1 MSNVLSL
8 NPRQEVLNDL
18 GDYGKADF
26 NVYTRPVFFQSDEG
40 LNRIPNKLA
49 LVRDDT
55 EDSLGVVS
63 DSYQIAQHPDAF
75 RTVERIIAGSE
86 LDLEGVK
93 RTISVSH
100 GGARAYA
107 IYSLPAHTIETSKGD
122 PSALQISAR
131 NSFDGSWCFHVDI
144 GSVRMICTN
153 GQVFLEDF
161 AMFKSKHTRGL
172 NMAHA
177 ARKLSNAVEVYA
189 KEVDRWKEW
198 QQTDVTDAF
207 AFTVFG
213 RIANCKAMHSNKLGA
228 WISDL
233 QYTIN
238 NPIDLLQEPE
248 IYRNKTLVRLWDH
261 YRANERKA
269 LGSNLWAVY
278 NAVTHWATHT
288 PATKSTAQKN
298 IAAIKV
304 KRQDTVRSVFKGLAQ
319 AA

>member
-1 MSNVLSL
+1 MSNILSL

-26 NVYTRPVFFQSDEG
+26 SVYTSPVFFETIESSVDER
-40 LNRIPNKLA
+40 LNKIPNKLA

-55 EDSLGVVS
+55 EESLGVVS

-213 RIANCKAMHSNKLGA
+213 RIANCKAMHS
-228 WISDL
+228 D
-233 QYTIN
+233 TIK

-248 IYRNKTLVRLWDH
+248 IYRNKTLVNLWNQ
-261 YRANERKA
+261 YTTNERKA

-304 KRQDTVRSVFKGLAQ
+304 KRQDTVRSVFKDMELA
-319 AA
+319 A

>member
-26 NVYTRPVFFQSDEG
+26 NVYTRPVFFQADEE

-55 EDSLGVVS
+55 QNSLGVVS

-107 IYSLPAHTIETSKGD
+107 IYSLPAHTIETDKGD

-131 NSFDGSWCFHVDI
+131 NSFDGSWCFHVDV

-198 QQTDVTDAF
+198 KQTKVQDAS
-207 AFTVFG
+207 AFLVFG
-213 RIANCKAMHSNKLGA
+213 RVANCKA
-228 WISDL
+228 ISSFYSSD
-233 QYTIN
+233 
-238 NPIDLLQEPE
+238 PAVLLQEPE

-278 NAVTHWATHT
+278 NTVTHWATHT
-288 PATKSTAQKN
+288 PATKATAQKN

-304 KRQDTVRSVFKGLAQ
+304 KRQDTVRSVFKELAW

>member
-131 NSFDGSWCFHVDI
+131 NSFDGSWCFHVDV

-189 KEVDRWKEW
+189 NEVDRWKEW
-198 QQTDVTDAF
+198 QQTDVSEAEAF
-207 AFTVFG
+207 NIFG
-213 RIANCKAMHSNKLGA
+213 KVANCKALGSFDTA
-228 WISDL
+228 
-233 QYTIN
+233 

-248 IYRNKTLVRLWDH
+248 IYRNKTLIRLWDH

-304 KRQDTVRSVFKGLAQ
+304 KRQDTVRSVFKELAW

>member
-1 MSNVLSL
+1 MSNILSL

-55 EDSLGVVS
+55 ENSLGVVS

-189 KEVDRWKEW
+189 KEVDRWKRW
-198 QQTDVTDAF
+198 KQTGVSDNFAF
-207 AFTVFG
+207 ALFG
-213 RIANCKAMHSNKLGA
+213 RIANCKAMHS
-228 WISDL
+228 D
-233 QYTIN
+233 TIKH
-238 NPIDLLQEPE
+238 PSDLLQEPE

-261 YRANERKA
+261 YNANEKKA

-304 KRQDTVRSVFKGLAQ
+304 KRQDTVRSVFKELSW

>member
-26 NVYTRPVFFQSDEG
+26 NVYTRPVFFQADEE

-55 EDSLGVVS
+55 QNSLGVVS

-131 NSFDGSWCFHVDI
+131 NSFDGSWCFHVDV

-189 KEVDRWKEW
+189 NEVDRWKEW
-198 QQTDVTDAF
+198 QQTDVSEAEAF
-207 AFTVFG
+207 NIFG
-213 RIANCKAMHSNKLGA
+213 KVANCKALGSFDTA
-228 WISDL
+228 
-233 QYTIN
+233 

-248 IYRNKTLVRLWDH
+248 C
-261 YRANERKA
+261 
-269 LGSNLWAVY
+269 
-278 NAVTHWATHT
+278 
-288 PATKSTAQKN
+288 
-298 IAAIKV
+298 
-304 KRQDTVRSVFKGLAQ
+304 
-319 AA
+319 

>member
-8 NPRQEVLNDL
+8 NPRQEVLNNL

-26 NVYTRPVFFQSDEG
+26 SVYTRPVFFQSDEG

-198 QQTDVTDAF
+198 KQTDVSEAEAF
-207 AFTVFG
+207 NIFG
-213 RIANCKAMHSNKLGA
+213 KVANCKALGSFDTA
-228 WISDL
+228 
-233 QYTIN
+233 

-261 YRANERKA
+261 YRANEKKA

-304 KRQDTVRSVFKGLAQ
+304 KRQDTVRSVFKGLAL

>member
-1 MSNVLSL
+1 MLEREKLMSNVVAL
-8 NPRQEVLNDL
+8 NSRQEVLNNL
-18 GDYGKADF
+18 GGYGKADF
-26 NVYTRPVFFQSDEG
+26 NVYTRPVFFQADEG
-40 LNRIPNKLA
+40 LSRIPNKLA
-49 LVRDDT
+49 LVRDDNI
-55 EDSLGVVS
+55 ESLGVVS

-75 RTVERIIAGSE
+75 RTVERIIADSE
-86 LDLEGVK
+86 LDLTGVE

-107 IYSLPAHTIETSKGD
+107 IYSLPAHTIETDKGD

-153 GQVFLEDF
+153 GQVFIEDF

-189 KEVDRWKEW
+189 NEVERWKEW
-198 QQTDVTDAF
+198 KQTGVTSARAF
-207 AFTVFG
+207 MIFG
-213 RIANCKAMHSNKLGA
+213 KVANCKA
-228 WISDL
+228 
-233 QYTIN
+233 IN
-238 NPIDLLQEPE
+238 SFHTTNPLDLLEEPE

-278 NAVTHWATHT
+278 NTVTHWATHT

-304 KRQDTVRSVFKGLAQ
+304 KRQDTVRSVFKELAL